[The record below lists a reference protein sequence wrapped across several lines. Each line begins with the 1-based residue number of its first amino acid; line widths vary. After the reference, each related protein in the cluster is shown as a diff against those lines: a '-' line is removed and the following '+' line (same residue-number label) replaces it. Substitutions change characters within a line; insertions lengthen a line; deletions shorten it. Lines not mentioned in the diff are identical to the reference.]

1 MKFFAGLTS
10 AAILFLPTLTG
21 AVQLQYDTHYGD
33 ANGAMTTVACS
44 DGVNGLITRFGFQKF
59 GDIPNFPHIG
69 AAAAVAGWNSPQ
81 CGTCWKLSYTNA
93 NGKTKSINVL
103 AIDHAGTGFNVAQA
117 AMDELTGGQAVAL
130 GVVGVTA
137 SQVAISNCGL

>member
-1 MKFFAGLTS
+1 MKFLAVLSS
-10 AAILFLPTLTG
+10 AAVLLPSLVG
-21 AVQLQYDTHYGD
+21 AVQLQFDNTYDNS
-33 ANGAMTTVACS
+33 NGAMTTVACS
-44 DGVNGLITRFGFQKF
+44 DGANGLITRFGFQKF
-59 GDIPNFPHIG
+59 GDIPRFPHIG

-93 NGKTKSINVL
+93 NGATKSINVV

-130 GVVGVTA
+130 GRVDVTA
-137 SQVAISNCGL
+137 TQVAASSCGL